1 MSAEIS
7 QWIDADGNA
16 TTLDVDWQ
24 ATGRFM
30 PAIAFESTGV
40 PGQPGEYFRAVRHGV
55 HQFTI
60 RITLSANDEPAL
72 RTAQR
77 NLVTAM
83 NPVRGDGI
91 LRVTSPLGDVR
102 EIVCRY
108 SEGLGMEE
116 KPGNSGPTM
125 QQCDVTFKAFEP
137 YWRDAS
143 DTSHTYTIGATPTFF
158 PIFPIRLTASEIAVD
173 DVAVNN
179 GDVEIW
185 PVWQIGG
192 PGTSITLRNLTTDE
206 YMTFSG
212 VTLNAGELLTID
224 TRPTGPS
231 PKTVIRGDGT
241 SLYQTLTAVS
251 SLWSLPVG
259 SSSIR
264 LEMGS
269 ALAGTS
275 YLQISYRQRYLSP

>member
-1 MSAEIS
+1 VSAEIS
-7 QWIDADGNA
+7 EWIDPDGNV

-30 PAIAFESTGV
+30 PGIKFESTGI
-40 PGQPGEYFRAVRHGV
+40 PGQPGEYFRAARHDV
-55 HQFTI
+55 HEFTI
-60 RITLSANDEPAL
+60 RVTLATGSEPTL

-77 NLVTAM
+77 DLVTAM
-83 NPVRGDGI
+83 NPVRGEGI
-91 LRVTSPLGDVR
+91 LRVTSPLSDVR
-102 EIVCRY
+102 EIACRY
-108 SEGLGMEE
+108 SEGLGMDE

-125 QQCDVTFKAFEP
+125 QQCDITFKAFEP

-143 DTSHTYTIGATPTFF
+143 DTSASYTIGAIPTFF

-179 GDVEIW
+179 GDVETW
-185 PVWQIGG
+185 PVWEIGG
-192 PGTSITLRNLTTDE
+192 PATSITLRNLTTGE
-206 YMTFSG
+206 YMTFTG
-212 VTLNAGELLTID
+212 VTLDAGESITID

-231 PKTVIRGDGT
+231 PKTVRLDDGT
-241 SLYQTLTAVS
+241 SLYSSLTSIS
-251 SLWSLPVG
+251 SLWALPVG

-269 ALAGTS
+269 AIAGTS
-275 YLQISYRQRYLSP
+275 YLQVSYRQRYLSP